1 MSKYGNDNHNPSI
14 QMVLVQIQYFTR
26 SAIVGYTNAAQAWD
40 EVKKN
45 NADFKSK
52 KCSWKYLLVHNT
64 MMTKFTVEEDVV
76 GVVHSFRYLSD
87 TIG

>member
-1 MSKYGNDNHNPSI
+1 
-14 QMVLVQIQYFTR
+14 L
-26 SAIVGYTNAAQAWD
+26 
-40 EVKKN
+40 KKN